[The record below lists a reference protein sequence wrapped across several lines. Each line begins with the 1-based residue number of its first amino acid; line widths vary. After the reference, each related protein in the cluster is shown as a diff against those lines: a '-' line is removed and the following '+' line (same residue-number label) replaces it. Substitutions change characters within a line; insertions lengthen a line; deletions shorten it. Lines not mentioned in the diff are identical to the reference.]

1 MLIDDAGIFYL
12 DGTHIGTIA
21 EVVHNWLPS
30 QKTEIKAEFLTLH
43 INWINYTL
51 KFNQQIKEQYEAE
64 CLAYQARAD
73 AAEVAKLVEP
83 LQIEIAEKDATI
95 VSLQNQ
101 IADLQSQ
108 LQEASQ
114 QVVSQEEILK
124 RLEALEAKQ

>member
-1 MLIDDAGIFYL
+1 MLIDDNANFYL
-12 DGTHIGTIA
+12 EGTHIGTLPEA
-21 EVVHNWLPS
+21 VHNWLPNQS
-30 QKTEIKAEFLTLH
+30 AKTKAEFLTLH
-43 INWINYTL
+43 INWIEYTL

-95 VSLQNQ
+95 AQLQNQ
-101 IADLQSQ
+101 VTDLKSQ
-108 LQEASQ
+108 VDSANQ
-114 QVVSQEEILK
+114 QIVSQDEILK